1 MIPISDGDK
10 GLTHEMQ
17 SSPERLKAD
26 ALSREIIG
34 AAIEVDRKSVV

>member
-10 GLTHEMQ
+10 GLTHEMH

-26 ALSREIIG
+26 ALYREIIG
-34 AAIEVDRKSVV
+34 AAI